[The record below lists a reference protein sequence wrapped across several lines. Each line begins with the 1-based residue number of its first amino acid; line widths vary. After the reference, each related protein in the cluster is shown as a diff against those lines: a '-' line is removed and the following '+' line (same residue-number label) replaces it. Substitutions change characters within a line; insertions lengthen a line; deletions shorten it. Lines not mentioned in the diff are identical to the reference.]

1 MRDMRPLLLVLVAA
15 VLTAV
20 EPQPLVDMAKNGI
33 ELRVWDGRD
42 RDAKRVQIANRTPDD
57 VFVTIK
63 CGDGRAAP
71 VKVSALV
78 RAGTVWKD
86 GPVEVAIGQAFTTA
100 RIDET
105 VFGRIREIEIRRTVA
120 GQPEVERV
128 VEFIRR

>member
-1 MRDMRPLLLVLVAA
+1 MRPLLLLLATIALAA
-15 VLTAV
+15 A
-20 EPQPLVDMAKNGI
+20 EPRVLVDMAKNGI

-42 RDAKRVQIANRTPDD
+42 PGAKRVQIANRTDD
-57 VFVTIK
+57 DAFVTIE
-63 CGDGRAAP
+63 CGDGRALP

-105 VFGRIREIEIRRTVA
+105 AFGRIREIEIRRTVA
-120 GQPEVERV
+120 GQAEVERV